1 MTLSRRRLLAYL
13 ASAAVLPACS
23 AGGGGSD
30 TIRVGSKNFTESF
43 VIAEIYAQALEKA
56 GMKVERRM
64 NLGSVQIA
72 MAALQHGD
80 IDLYPEYTGTALI
93 DVLHEQPMHDANR
106 IYDVVSAAFAKQY
119 RLHWLR
125 PSPMN
130 DSQALATTQ
139 AVASQYRLATLSD
152 LAKAAPS
159 LRLATIPE
167 FLSRPDA
174 LPGLQKTYGGFH
186 FKSVSTYDIGLKYEA
201 LLHGQADVATAF
213 TTDGQIGASN
223 LIVLKDDKHF
233 WPAYN
238 VAPVVREPALSQRPK
253 IADVLNRVSP
263 FITDVDAREMNYA
276 VDHDK
281 ADPADVAAAFLK
293 RHGI

>member
-1 MTLSRRRLLAYL
+1 MTLSRRRLLAFL
-13 ASAAVLPACS
+13 ASAALLPACS
-23 AGGGGSD
+23 KGASGD

-56 GMKVERRM
+56 GMRVERHL

-93 DVLHEQPMHDANR
+93 DVLHEQPMHDASR
-106 IYDVVSAAFAKQY
+106 IYDVVSAAFAKRYQ
-119 RLHWLR
+119 LQWLR

-139 AVASQYRLATLSD
+139 AIASQYRLATLSD

-174 LPGLQKTYGGFH
+174 LPGLQKAYGGFH
-186 FKSVSTYDIGLKYEA
+186 FKSVNTYDIGLKYEA
-201 LLHGQADVATAF
+201 LLHGQADIATAF
-213 TTDGQIGASN
+213 STDGQIGASN
-223 LIVLKDDKHF
+223 LVVLKDDKHF

-238 VAPVVREPALSQRPK
+238 VAPVVREPALSRHPK

-263 FITDVDAREMNYA
+263 LITDVDAREMNYA

-281 ADPADVAAAFLK
+281 ADPSDVAAAFLK